1 MNKHFVNNNTIPP
14 PYPDGTEQAIFGMG
28 CFWGPERLFWQT
40 PGIFSTAVGY
50 AGGHK
55 ENPSYDEVCM
65 DTTGHAEVVL
75 IVFNKEII
83 NFEKL
88 LEIFWESHNPTQG
101 MRQRSDIGSQY
112 RSAIYANSTKQLR
125 LAEESLETDQ
135 IKLDSARNDEK
146 IQIESKILGKIT
158 TEVIMLYKFYF
169 AEDYHQQYL
178 AKNPNGYCSMK
189 GTGVSTPTDT
199 RYSCTFFPRTGSV
212 FILL

>member
-1 MNKHFVNNNTIPP
+1 MNKHFVNNNTVTP
-14 PYPDGTEQAIFGMG
+14 PYPNGTEQAIFGMG

-75 IVFNKEII
+75 VVFNKEII
-83 NFEKL
+83 KFEKL

-101 MRQRSDIGSQY
+101 MRQRSDVGSQY
-112 RSAIYANSTKQLR
+112 RSAIYANSTEQLK
-125 LAEESLETDQ
+125 LAEETLEAYQ

-146 IQIESKILGKIT
+146 IQFESKILGKIT
-158 TEVIMLYKFYF
+158 TEIKMLDKFYF

-189 GTGVSTPTDT
+189 GTGVS
-199 RYSCTFFPRTGSV
+199 CA
-212 FILL
+212 I

>member
-1 MNKHFVNNNTIPP
+1 MNKHFVNNNTITP

-55 ENPSYDEVCM
+55 EDPSYDEVCM

-75 IVFNKEII
+75 IIFNKEII

-101 MRQRSDIGSQY
+101 MRQRSDVGSQY
-112 RSAIYANSTKQLR
+112 RSAIYANSTEQLK
-125 LAEESLETDQ
+125 LAEETLEAYQ

-146 IQIESKILGKIT
+146 IQFESKILGKIT
-158 TEVIMLYKFYF
+158 TEIKMLDNFYF

-189 GTGVSTPTDT
+189 GTGVS
-199 RYSCTFFPRTGSV
+199 CV
-212 FILL
+212 I

>member
-1 MNKHFVNNNTIPP
+1 MNKHFVNNNTITP

-75 IVFNKEII
+75 IIFNKEII

-101 MRQRSDIGSQY
+101 MRQRSDVGSQY
-112 RSAIYANSTKQLR
+112 RSAIYANSSEQLKI
-125 LAEESLETDQ
+125 AEETLEAYQ

-146 IQIESKILGKIT
+146 IQFESKILGKIT
-158 TEVIMLYKFYF
+158 TEIKMLDKFYF

-189 GTGVSTPTDT
+189 GTGVS
-199 RYSCTFFPRTGSV
+199 CA
-212 FILL
+212 I

>member
-1 MNKHFVNNNTIPP
+1 LNKHFVNNNTVTP

-75 IVFNKEII
+75 VVFNKEII

-101 MRQRSDIGSQY
+101 MRQRSDVGSQY
-112 RSAIYANSTKQLR
+112 RSAIYANSTKQLK
-125 LAEESLETDQ
+125 LAEESLEAYQ
-135 IKLDSARNDEK
+135 MKLDSARNDEK
-146 IQIESKILGKIT
+146 IQFESKILGKIT
-158 TEVIMLYKFYF
+158 TEIKMLDKFYF

-189 GTGVSTPTDT
+189 GTGVS
-199 RYSCTFFPRTGSV
+199 CA
-212 FILL
+212 I

>member
-1 MNKHFVNNNTIPP
+1 MNKHFVNNNTITP

-125 LAEESLETDQ
+125 LAEESLKTYQ

-158 TEVIMLYKFYF
+158 TEVIMLDKFYF

-189 GTGVSTPTDT
+189 GTGVS
-199 RYSCTFFPRTGSV
+199 CA
-212 FILL
+212 I

>member
-1 MNKHFVNNNTIPP
+1 MNKHFVNNNTITP

-75 IVFNKEII
+75 VVFNKEII

-101 MRQRSDIGSQY
+101 MRQRSDVGSQY
-112 RSAIYANSTKQLR
+112 RSAIYANSTEQLK
-125 LAEESLETDQ
+125 LAEETLEAYQ

-146 IQIESKILGKIT
+146 IQFESKILGKIT
-158 TEVIMLYKFYF
+158 TEIKMLDKFYF

-189 GTGVSTPTDT
+189 GTGVS
-199 RYSCTFFPRTGSV
+199 CA
-212 FILL
+212 I

>member
-1 MNKHFVNNNTIPP
+1 MNKHFVNNNTITP

-55 ENPSYDEVCM
+55 EDPSCDEVCM

-112 RSAIYANSTKQLR
+112 RSAIYANSTEQLR
-125 LAEESLETDQ
+125 LAEESLETYQ

-158 TEVIMLYKFYF
+158 TEVIMLDKFYF

-189 GTGVSTPTDT
+189 GTGVT
-199 RYSCTFFPRTGSV
+199 CAV
-212 FILL
+212 

>member
-1 MNKHFVNNNTIPP
+1 MNKHFVNNNTVTP
-14 PYPDGTEQAIFGMG
+14 PYPNGTEQAIFGMG

-75 IVFNKEII
+75 VVFNKEII
-83 NFEKL
+83 KFEKL

-101 MRQRSDIGSQY
+101 MRQRSDVGSQY
-112 RSAIYANSTKQLR
+112 RSAIYANSTEQLK
-125 LAEESLETDQ
+125 LAEESLEVYQ
-135 IKLDSARNDEK
+135 MKLDSARNDEK
-146 IQIESKILGKIT
+146 IQFESKILGKIT
-158 TEVIMLYKFYF
+158 TEIKMLDKFYF

-189 GTGVSTPTDT
+189 GTGVS
-199 RYSCTFFPRTGSV
+199 CA
-212 FILL
+212 I

>member
-1 MNKHFVNNNTIPP
+1 MNKHFVNNNTITP

-55 ENPSYDEVCM
+55 EDPSYDEVCM

-75 IVFNKEII
+75 IIFNKEII

-101 MRQRSDIGSQY
+101 MRQRSDVGSQY
-112 RSAIYANSTKQLR
+112 RSAIYANSSEQLKI
-125 LAEESLETDQ
+125 AEETLEAYQ

-146 IQIESKILGKIT
+146 IKFESKILGKIT
-158 TEVIMLYKFYF
+158 TEIKMLDNFYF

-189 GTGVSTPTDT
+189 GTGVS
-199 RYSCTFFPRTGSV
+199 CA
-212 FILL
+212 I

>member
-1 MNKHFVNNNTIPP
+1 MNKHFVNNNTITP

-75 IVFNKEII
+75 IIFNKEII

-101 MRQRSDIGSQY
+101 MRQRSDVGSQY
-112 RSAIYANSTKQLR
+112 RSAIYANSSEQLKI
-125 LAEESLETDQ
+125 AEETLEAYQ
-135 IKLDSARNDEK
+135 IKLDSAQNDEK
-146 IQIESKILGKIT
+146 IQFESKILGKIT
-158 TEVIMLYKFYF
+158 TEIKMLDNFYF

-189 GTGVSTPTDT
+189 GTGVS
-199 RYSCTFFPRTGSV
+199 CT
-212 FILL
+212 I

>member
-1 MNKHFVNNNTIPP
+1 MNKHFVNNNTVTP
-14 PYPDGTEQAIFGMG
+14 PYPEGNEQAIFGMG

-75 IVFNKEII
+75 VVFNKEII
-83 NFEKL
+83 SFEKL

-101 MRQRSDIGSQY
+101 MRQRSDVGSQY
-112 RSAIYANSTKQLR
+112 RSAIYANSTKQLK
-125 LAEESLETDQ
+125 LAEESLEAYQ
-135 IKLDSARNDEK
+135 MKLESARNDEK
-146 IQIESKILGKIT
+146 IQFESKILGKIT
-158 TEVIMLYKFYF
+158 TEIKMLDKFYF

-189 GTGVSTPTDT
+189 GTGVS
-199 RYSCTFFPRTGSV
+199 CA
-212 FILL
+212 I

>member
-1 MNKHFVNNNTIPP
+1 MNKHFVNNNTVTP
-14 PYPDGTEQAIFGMG
+14 PYPEGNEQAIFGMG

-50 AGGHK
+50 TGGHK

-75 IVFNKEII
+75 VVFNKEII

-101 MRQRSDIGSQY
+101 MRQRSDVGSQY
-112 RSAIYANSTKQLR
+112 RSAIYANSTKQLK
-125 LAEESLETDQ
+125 LAEESLEVYQ
-135 IKLDSARNDEK
+135 MKLDSARNDEK
-146 IQIESKILGKIT
+146 IQFESKILGKIT
-158 TEVIMLYKFYF
+158 TEIKMLDKFYF

-189 GTGVSTPTDT
+189 GTGVS
-199 RYSCTFFPRTGSV
+199 CA
-212 FILL
+212 I

>member
-1 MNKHFVNNNTIPP
+1 MNKHFVNNNTVTP
-14 PYPDGTEQAIFGMG
+14 PYPEGTEQAIFGMG

-75 IVFNKEII
+75 VVFNKEII
-83 NFEKL
+83 NFKKL

-101 MRQRSDIGSQY
+101 MRQRSDVGSQY
-112 RSAIYANSTKQLR
+112 RSAIYANSTKQLK
-125 LAEESLETDQ
+125 LAEESLEVYQ
-135 IKLDSARNDEK
+135 MKLESARNDEK
-146 IQIESKILGKIT
+146 IQFESKILGKIT
-158 TEVIMLYKFYF
+158 TEIKMLDKFYF

-189 GTGVSTPTDT
+189 GTGVS
-199 RYSCTFFPRTGSV
+199 CA
-212 FILL
+212 I

>member
-1 MNKHFVNNNTIPP
+1 MNKHFVNNNTITP

-55 ENPSYDEVCM
+55 EDPSYDEVCM

-75 IVFNKEII
+75 IIFNKEII

-101 MRQRSDIGSQY
+101 MRQRSDVGSQY
-112 RSAIYANSTKQLR
+112 RSAIYANSAEQLK
-125 LAEESLETDQ
+125 LAKETLEAYQ
-135 IKLDSARNDEK
+135 IKLDSARNNEK
-146 IQIESKILGKIT
+146 IQFESKILGKIT
-158 TEVIMLYKFYF
+158 TEIKMLDNFYF

-189 GTGVSTPTDT
+189 GTGVS
-199 RYSCTFFPRTGSV
+199 CA
-212 FILL
+212 I

>member
-1 MNKHFVNNNTIPP
+1 MNKHFVNNNTITP

-75 IVFNKEII
+75 IIFNKEII

-101 MRQRSDIGSQY
+101 MRQRSDVGSQY
-112 RSAIYANSTKQLR
+112 RSAIYANSTEQLK
-125 LAEESLETDQ
+125 LAEETLEAYQ
-135 IKLDSARNDEK
+135 IKLDSARNNEK
-146 IQIESKILGKIT
+146 IQFESKILGKIT
-158 TEVIMLYKFYF
+158 TEIKMLDNFYF

-189 GTGVSTPTDT
+189 GTGVL
-199 RYSCTFFPRTGSV
+199 CA
-212 FILL
+212 I

>member
-1 MNKHFVNNNTIPP
+1 MNKHFVNNNTITP

-55 ENPSYDEVCM
+55 EDPSYDEVCM

-75 IVFNKEII
+75 IIFNKEII

-101 MRQRSDIGSQY
+101 MRQRSDVGSQY
-112 RSAIYANSTKQLR
+112 RSAIYANSTEQLKI
-125 LAEESLETDQ
+125 AEETLEAYQ
-135 IKLDSARNDEK
+135 IKLDSARNNEK
-146 IQIESKILGKIT
+146 IQFESKILGKIT
-158 TEVIMLYKFYF
+158 TEIKMLDNFYF

-189 GTGVSTPTDT
+189 GTGVS
-199 RYSCTFFPRTGSV
+199 CA
-212 FILL
+212 I

>member
-1 MNKHFVNNNTIPP
+1 MNKHFVNNNTITP

-55 ENPSYDEVCM
+55 EDPSYDEVCM

-75 IVFNKEII
+75 IIFNKEII

-101 MRQRSDIGSQY
+101 MRQRSDVGSQY
-112 RSAIYANSTKQLR
+112 RSAIYANSTEQLK
-125 LAEESLETDQ
+125 LAEETLEAYQ

-146 IQIESKILGKIT
+146 IQFESKILGKIT
-158 TEVIMLYKFYF
+158 TEIKMLDNFYF

-178 AKNPNGYCSMK
+178 AKNPNGYCGLR
-189 GTGVSTPTDT
+189 GTGVEC
-199 RYSCTFFPRTGSV
+199 R
-212 FILL
+212 I

>member
-1 MNKHFVNNNTIPP
+1 MNKHFVNNNTVTP
-14 PYPDGTEQAIFGMG
+14 PYPEGTEQAIFGMG

-75 IVFNKEII
+75 VVFNKEII
-83 NFEKL
+83 NFKKL

-101 MRQRSDIGSQY
+101 MRQRSDVGSQY
-112 RSAIYANSTKQLR
+112 RSAIYANSTKQLK
-125 LAEESLETDQ
+125 LAEESLEAYQ
-135 IKLDSARNDEK
+135 MKLDSARNDEK
-146 IQIESKILGKIT
+146 IQFESKILGKIT
-158 TEVIMLYKFYF
+158 TEIKMLDKFYF

-189 GTGVSTPTDT
+189 GTGVS
-199 RYSCTFFPRTGSV
+199 CA
-212 FILL
+212 I

>member
-1 MNKHFVNNNTIPP
+1 MNKHFVNNNTITP

-50 AGGHK
+50 AGGHI
-55 ENPSYDEVCM
+55 ENPSYDDVCM

-75 IVFNKEII
+75 VVFEKETI

-101 MRQRSDIGSQY
+101 MRQRSDVGSQY
-112 RSAIYANSTKQLR
+112 RSAIYANSTKQLK
-125 LAEESLETDQ
+125 LAEESLEAYQ
-135 IKLDSARNDEK
+135 MKLDSAQNDEK
-146 IQIESKILGKIT
+146 IQFESKILGKIT
-158 TEVIMLYKFYF
+158 TEIKILNKFYF

-189 GTGVSTPTDT
+189 GTGVS
-199 RYSCTFFPRTGSV
+199 CA
-212 FILL
+212 I

>member
-1 MNKHFVNNNTIPP
+1 MNKHFVNNNTVTP

-75 IVFNKEII
+75 VVFNKEII
-83 NFEKL
+83 NFKKL

-101 MRQRSDIGSQY
+101 MRQRSDVGSQY
-112 RSAIYANSTKQLR
+112 RSAIYANSTKQLK
-125 LAEESLETDQ
+125 LAEESLEAYQ
-135 IKLDSARNDEK
+135 MKLESARNDEK
-146 IQIESKILGKIT
+146 IQFESKILGKIT
-158 TEVIMLYKFYF
+158 TEIKMLDKFYF

-189 GTGVSTPTDT
+189 GTGVS
-199 RYSCTFFPRTGSV
+199 CA
-212 FILL
+212 I

>member
-1 MNKHFVNNNTIPP
+1 
-14 PYPDGTEQAIFGMG
+14 MG

-40 PGIFSTAVGY
+40 QGIFSTAVGY

-75 IVFNKEII
+75 VVFNKEII
-83 NFEKL
+83 NFKKL

-101 MRQRSDIGSQY
+101 MRQRSDVGSQY
-112 RSAIYANSTKQLR
+112 RSAIYANSTKQLK
-125 LAEESLETDQ
+125 LAEESLEAYQ
-135 IKLDSARNDEK
+135 MKLDSARNDEK
-146 IQIESKILGKIT
+146 IQFESKILGKIT
-158 TEVIMLYKFYF
+158 TEIKMLDKFYF

-189 GTGVSTPTDT
+189 GTGVS
-199 RYSCTFFPRTGSV
+199 CA
-212 FILL
+212 I

>member
-1 MNKHFVNNNTIPP
+1 MNKHFVNNNTITP

-75 IVFNKEII
+75 IIFNKEII

-101 MRQRSDIGSQY
+101 MRQRSDVGSQY
-112 RSAIYANSTKQLR
+112 RSAIYANSSEQLKI
-125 LAEESLETDQ
+125 AEETLEAYQ

-146 IQIESKILGKIT
+146 IQFESKILGKIT
-158 TEVIMLYKFYF
+158 TEIKMLDNFYF

-189 GTGVSTPTDT
+189 GTGVS
-199 RYSCTFFPRTGSV
+199 CA
-212 FILL
+212 I

>member
-1 MNKHFVNNNTIPP
+1 LNKHFVNNNTVTP

-75 IVFNKEII
+75 VVFNKEII

-101 MRQRSDIGSQY
+101 MRQRSDVGSQY
-112 RSAIYANSTKQLR
+112 RSAIYTNSTKQLK
-125 LAEESLETDQ
+125 LAEESLEVYQ
-135 IKLDSARNDEK
+135 MKLDSARNDEK
-146 IQIESKILGKIT
+146 IQFESKILGKIT
-158 TEVIMLYKFYF
+158 TEIKMLDKFYF

-189 GTGVSTPTDT
+189 GTGVS
-199 RYSCTFFPRTGSV
+199 CA
-212 FILL
+212 I

>member
-1 MNKHFVNNNTIPP
+1 MNKHFVNNNTITP

-50 AGGHK
+50 AGGYK
-55 ENPSYDEVCM
+55 EDPSYDEVCM

-75 IVFNKEII
+75 IIFNKEII

-101 MRQRSDIGSQY
+101 MRQRSDVGSQY
-112 RSAIYANSTKQLR
+112 RSAIYANSSEQLKI
-125 LAEESLETDQ
+125 AEETLEAYQ
-135 IKLDSARNDEK
+135 IKLDSARNNEK
-146 IQIESKILGKIT
+146 IQFESKILGKIT
-158 TEVIMLYKFYF
+158 TEIKMLDNFYF

-189 GTGVSTPTDT
+189 GTGVS
-199 RYSCTFFPRTGSV
+199 CA
-212 FILL
+212 I

>member
-1 MNKHFVNNNTIPP
+1 MNKHFLNNNTVTP
-14 PYPDGTEQAIFGMG
+14 PYPDGTERAIFGMG

-65 DTTGHAEVVL
+65 DMTGHAEVVL
-75 IVFNKEII
+75 VVFNKEII

-101 MRQRSDIGSQY
+101 MRQRSDVGSQY
-112 RSAIYANSTKQLR
+112 RSAIYANSTKQLK
-125 LAEESLETDQ
+125 LAEESLEVYQ
-135 IKLDSARNDEK
+135 MKLDSARNDEK
-146 IQIESKILGKIT
+146 IQFESKILGKIT
-158 TEVIMLYKFYF
+158 TEIKMLDKFYF

-189 GTGVSTPTDT
+189 GTGVS
-199 RYSCTFFPRTGSV
+199 CA
-212 FILL
+212 I

>member
-1 MNKHFVNNNTIPP
+1 LNKHFVNNNTVTP

-40 PGIFSTAVGY
+40 QGIFSTAVGY

-75 IVFNKEII
+75 VVFNKEII
-83 NFEKL
+83 NFKKL

-101 MRQRSDIGSQY
+101 MRQRSDVGSQY
-112 RSAIYANSTKQLR
+112 RSAIYANSTKQLK
-125 LAEESLETDQ
+125 LAEESLEAYQ
-135 IKLDSARNDEK
+135 MKLESARNDEK
-146 IQIESKILGKIT
+146 IQFESKILGKIT
-158 TEVIMLYKFYF
+158 TEIKMLDKFYF

-189 GTGVSTPTDT
+189 GTGVS
-199 RYSCTFFPRTGSV
+199 CA
-212 FILL
+212 I

>member
-1 MNKHFVNNNTIPP
+1 MNKHFVNNNTITP

-55 ENPSYDEVCM
+55 EDPSYDEVCM

-75 IVFNKEII
+75 IIFNKEII

-101 MRQRSDIGSQY
+101 MRQRSDVGSQY
-112 RSAIYANSTKQLR
+112 RSAIYANSSEQLKI
-125 LAEESLETDQ
+125 AEETLEAYQ

-146 IQIESKILGKIT
+146 IQFESKILGKIT
-158 TEVIMLYKFYF
+158 TEIKMLDNFYF

-189 GTGVSTPTDT
+189 GTGVS
-199 RYSCTFFPRTGSV
+199 CA
-212 FILL
+212 I

>member
-1 MNKHFVNNNTIPP
+1 MNKHFVNNNTITP

-75 IVFNKEII
+75 VVFNKEII

-101 MRQRSDIGSQY
+101 MRQRSDVGSQY
-112 RSAIYANSTKQLR
+112 RSAIYANSTEQLK
-125 LAEESLETDQ
+125 LAEETLEAYQ

-146 IQIESKILGKIT
+146 IQFESKILGKIT
-158 TEVIMLYKFYF
+158 TEIKMLDNFYF

-189 GTGVSTPTDT
+189 GTGVL
-199 RYSCTFFPRTGSV
+199 CA
-212 FILL
+212 I

>member
-1 MNKHFVNNNTIPP
+1 MNKHFVNNNTITP

-55 ENPSYDEVCM
+55 EDPSYDEVCM

-75 IVFNKEII
+75 IIFNKEII

-101 MRQRSDIGSQY
+101 MRQRSDVGSQY
-112 RSAIYANSTKQLR
+112 RSAIYANSSEQLKI
-125 LAEESLETDQ
+125 AEETLEAYQ
-135 IKLDSARNDEK
+135 IKLDSAQNDEK
-146 IQIESKILGKIT
+146 IQFESKILGKIT
-158 TEVIMLYKFYF
+158 TEIKMLDNFYF

-189 GTGVSTPTDT
+189 GTGVS
-199 RYSCTFFPRTGSV
+199 CA
-212 FILL
+212 I

>member
-1 MNKHFVNNNTIPP
+1 MNKHFVNNNTITP

-75 IVFNKEII
+75 IIFNKEII

-101 MRQRSDIGSQY
+101 MRQRSDVGSQY
-112 RSAIYANSTKQLR
+112 RSAIYANSTEQLK
-125 LAEESLETDQ
+125 LAEETLEAYQ

-146 IQIESKILGKIT
+146 IQFESKILGKIT
-158 TEVIMLYKFYF
+158 TEIKMLDNFYF

-189 GTGVSTPTDT
+189 GTGVL
-199 RYSCTFFPRTGSV
+199 CA
-212 FILL
+212 I

>member
-1 MNKHFVNNNTIPP
+1 MNKHFVNNNTITP

-55 ENPSYDEVCM
+55 EDPSYDEVCM

-75 IVFNKEII
+75 IIFNKEII

-101 MRQRSDIGSQY
+101 MRQRSDVGSQY
-112 RSAIYANSTKQLR
+112 RSAIYANSTEQLK
-125 LAEESLETDQ
+125 LAEETLEAYQ
-135 IKLDSARNDEK
+135 IKLDSARNNEK
-146 IQIESKILGKIT
+146 IQFESKILGKIT
-158 TEVIMLYKFYF
+158 TEIKMLDNFYF

-189 GTGVSTPTDT
+189 GTGVL
-199 RYSCTFFPRTGSV
+199 CA
-212 FILL
+212 I

>member
-1 MNKHFVNNNTIPP
+1 MNKHFVNNNTVTPP
-14 PYPDGTEQAIFGMG
+14 CPDGTEQAIFGMG

-50 AGGHK
+50 TGGHK

-65 DTTGHAEVVL
+65 DMTGHAEVVL
-75 IVFNKEII
+75 VVFNKEII

-101 MRQRSDIGSQY
+101 MRQRSDVGSQY
-112 RSAIYANSTKQLR
+112 RSAIYANSTKQLK
-125 LAEESLETDQ
+125 LAEESLEVYQ
-135 IKLDSARNDEK
+135 MKLDSARNDEK
-146 IQIESKILGKIT
+146 IQFESKILGKIT
-158 TEVIMLYKFYF
+158 TEIKMLDKFYF

-189 GTGVSTPTDT
+189 GTGVS
-199 RYSCTFFPRTGSV
+199 CA
-212 FILL
+212 I

>member
-1 MNKHFVNNNTIPP
+1 MKKHFVNNNTITP

-55 ENPSYDEVCM
+55 EDPSYDEVCM

-75 IVFNKEII
+75 IIFNKEII

-101 MRQRSDIGSQY
+101 MRQRSDVGSQY
-112 RSAIYANSTKQLR
+112 RSAIYANSTEQLK
-125 LAEESLETDQ
+125 LAEETLEAYQ
-135 IKLDSARNDEK
+135 IKLDSARNNEK
-146 IQIESKILGKIT
+146 IQFESKILGKIT
-158 TEVIMLYKFYF
+158 TEIKMLDNFYF

-189 GTGVSTPTDT
+189 GTGVS
-199 RYSCTFFPRTGSV
+199 CA
-212 FILL
+212 I

>member
-1 MNKHFVNNNTIPP
+1 MNKHFVNNNTVTP
-14 PYPDGTEQAIFGMG
+14 PYPEGNEQAIFGMG

-75 IVFNKEII
+75 VVFNKEII
-83 NFEKL
+83 NFKKL

-101 MRQRSDIGSQY
+101 MRQRSDVGSQY
-112 RSAIYANSTKQLR
+112 RSAIYANSTKQLK
-125 LAEESLETDQ
+125 LAEESLEAYQ
-135 IKLDSARNDEK
+135 MKLESARNDEK
-146 IQIESKILGKIT
+146 IQFESKILGKIT
-158 TEVIMLYKFYF
+158 TEIKMLDKFYF

-189 GTGVSTPTDT
+189 GTGVS
-199 RYSCTFFPRTGSV
+199 CA
-212 FILL
+212 I

>member
-1 MNKHFVNNNTIPP
+1 MNKHFVNNNTITP

-75 IVFNKEII
+75 IIFNKEII

-101 MRQRSDIGSQY
+101 MRQRSDVGSQY
-112 RSAIYANSTKQLR
+112 RSAIYANSTEQLK
-125 LAEESLETDQ
+125 LAEETLEAYQ
-135 IKLDSARNDEK
+135 IKLDSARNNEK
-146 IQIESKILGKIT
+146 IQFESKILGKIT
-158 TEVIMLYKFYF
+158 TEIKMLDNFYF

-189 GTGVSTPTDT
+189 GTGVS
-199 RYSCTFFPRTGSV
+199 CA
-212 FILL
+212 I

>member
-1 MNKHFVNNNTIPP
+1 MNKHFVNNNTITP

-75 IVFNKEII
+75 VVFNKEII

-101 MRQRSDIGSQY
+101 MRQRSDVGSQY
-112 RSAIYANSTKQLR
+112 RSAIYANSTEQLK
-125 LAEESLETDQ
+125 LAEETLEAYQ

-146 IQIESKILGKIT
+146 IQFESKILGKIT
-158 TEVIMLYKFYF
+158 TEIKMLDNFYF

-189 GTGVSTPTDT
+189 GTGVS
-199 RYSCTFFPRTGSV
+199 CA
-212 FILL
+212 I